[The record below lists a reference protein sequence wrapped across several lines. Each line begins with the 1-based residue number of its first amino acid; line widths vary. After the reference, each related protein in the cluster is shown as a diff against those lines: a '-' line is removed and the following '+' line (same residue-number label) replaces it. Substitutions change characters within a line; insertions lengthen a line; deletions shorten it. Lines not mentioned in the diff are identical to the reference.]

1 VAALLASLMFGGS
14 AHAWGDNAHK
24 VICAIAF
31 DLAEP
36 HTQDEI
42 QDLIA
47 LDPKYS
53 SFSDSCV
60 FPDHPRI
67 RAPEHFVNLPRDSN
81 GLTSDQC
88 PGTDRCVLSAIQ
100 DDSKVLS
107 SKTVPDLDRLI
118 ALKSLGHW
126 VGDIHQPLHVS
137 FADDRGGNGIKVS
150 GGGCNNLHATWDRCL
165 VDDAVGSDPQKAATQ
180 LLSVITP
187 DMKAKWSTNS
197 PPDWANESFAI
208 SEALQTGYC
217 EMHGA
222 SCDRPSGPVTIS
234 SAYLDVN
241 KPVAREQ
248 LEKAGVR
255 LAHLLDV
262 LFK

>member
-1 VAALLASLMFGGS
+1 MHVNVKCCVAALLASVMFGGS

-24 VICAIAF
+24 IICAIAF
-31 DLAEP
+31 ELAEP

-67 RAPEHFVNLPRDSN
+67 RAPEHFVNLARDSN

-107 SKTVPDLDRLI
+107 SKTVSDVDRLI

-137 FADDRGGNGIKVS
+137 FADDRGGILGMKEQHRR
-150 GGGCNNLHATWDRCL
+150 LCL
-165 VDDAVGSDPQKAATQ
+165 VADD
-180 LLSVITP
+180 
-187 DMKAKWSTNS
+187 
-197 PPDWANESFAI
+197 
-208 SEALQTGYC
+208 
-217 EMHGA
+217 
-222 SCDRPSGPVTIS
+222 IS
-234 SAYLDVN
+234 SAARYRRATQKRSLRLLIHLGQSWAMQAQRQRPLVQSSDE
-241 KPVAREQ
+241 VAGRSSTGPRPYSNRTPN
-248 LEKAGVR
+248 AR
-255 LAHLLDV
+255 TA
-262 LFK
+262 

>member
-1 VAALLASLMFGGS
+1 MHVNVKCCVAALLASLMFGGS

-31 DLAEP
+31 ELAEP

-67 RAPEHFVNLPRDSN
+67 RAPEHFVNLPRDSH

-107 SKTVPDLDRLI
+107 SKTVSDVDRLI

-137 FADDRGGNGIKVS
+137 FADDRGGNGIKVAGECS
-150 GGGCNNLHATWDRCL
+150 GNLHAAWDVCL
-165 VDDAVGSDPQKAATQ
+165 VKNAVGDDANAAAAALEQ
-180 LLSVITP
+180 EIRAA
-187 DMKAKWSTNS
+187 DRAA
-197 PPDWANESFAI
+197 WA
-208 SEALQTGYC
+208 
-217 EMHGA
+217 
-222 SCDRPSGPVTIS
+222 
-234 SAYLDVN
+234 
-241 KPVAREQ
+241 
-248 LEKAGVR
+248 
-255 LAHLLDV
+255 
-262 LFK
+262 